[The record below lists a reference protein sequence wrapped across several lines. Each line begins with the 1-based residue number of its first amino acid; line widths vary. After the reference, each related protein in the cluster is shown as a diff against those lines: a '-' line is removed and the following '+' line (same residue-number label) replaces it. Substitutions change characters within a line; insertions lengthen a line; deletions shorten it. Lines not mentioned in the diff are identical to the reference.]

1 MKAKILLCSLAIIFS
16 GALILTSQASA
27 VTPNPKCVLD
37 AKDARNDCVSACQES
52 FRIAKDTCRNVN
64 HDCAD
69 LCRADY
75 DTCIENDP
83 TLMALAT
90 CKAGCQTNLES
101 VKVDC
106 RSQHAEGT
114 PERDACIDAAQLLA
128 FVCRDNCREN
138 NNAGPALKACREDF
152 RACIKLCP
160 PAIP

>member
-1 MKAKILLCSLAIIFS
+1 MKAKFFLCSLAIFFS
-16 GALILTSQASA
+16 GVLMFSSSA
-27 VTPNPKCVLD
+27 IAITPNLNCVQD
-37 AKDARNDCVSACQES
+37 GKDARNDCVSTCQES

-69 LCRADY
+69 LCRVAY
-75 DTCIENDP
+75 DQCIEDDP
-83 TLMALAT
+83 TLVALTT

-101 VKVDC
+101 VKADC
-106 RSQHAEGT
+106 RLRHTEGT

-152 RACIKLCP
+152 RECIKLCP